1 MHPHVHALACAQATR
16 VIYGDKRETESYT
29 LRIVYRNKSGKHISL
44 TLASK
49 APRPL
54 LLSSSCTH
62 HHVRAA

>member
-1 MHPHVHALACAQATR
+1 M
-16 VIYGDKRETESYT
+16 IYGDKRETESYT

-54 LLSSSCTH
+54 LLLSCMH

>member
-49 APRPL
+49 APRA
-54 LLSSSCTH
+54 
-62 HHVRAA
+62 R